1 MSSKI
6 GKLSELENVLCHN
19 ESLHK
24 GVLKPISAFKI
35 GGFLGLFESAKK
47 RGWRV
52 SILIVSLLLFRLKG
66 ESTFAAHKNTSFLP
80 RIDDN
85 TFYRLMNNCIMN
97 WRGLLYRFAKEF
109 KRNVEAKGDPASG
122 PKCFV
127 IDDTDLNK
135 TGKTFEFMGR
145 VFNHVTKKYLLG
157 FKLLLLGYWDGKSL
171 VSADFSLH
179 HEKGS
184 KGTYGISKKEA
195 EKRFTKKRDAK
206 SNGAKRVKE
215 LGIAK
220 TQNCLSMIRR
230 AIRHGFIADYVLMDS
245 WFVNDTIIAGI
256 KSIRNSCLH
265 VLGMCK
271 MDKRKYS
278 IDGKELNA
286 RELIARYARKR
297 SHYSR
302 KHKSQYISLIV
313 DYKGNRVRLYFIKYR
328 NSKNWTLLLTTDLT
342 LSFVQTLELY
352 QIRWTIEVL
361 FKECKQYLGLGQ
373 SQNTDFDGQIA
384 DATLALIT
392 HTILTLNK
400 RFEDYETTGAIYRQV
415 QQDMLELTLYERL
428 LRILAKVVLVLAEM
442 FGIDVNEAMEKMIT
456 NENIPQQLINVVME
470 LDKTRDNQMKTSE
483 LDSIAA

>member
-6 GKLSELENVLCHN
+6 GNLSELENVLCHN

-24 GVLKPISAFKI
+24 AILQPILAFKI
-35 GGFLGLFESAKK
+35 GRFLDLFQTAKK
-47 RGWRV
+47 RGWQV

-66 ESTFAAHKNTSFLP
+66 KTIYSGHRSISILP
-80 RIDDN
+80 KIDDN
-85 TFYRLMNNCIMN
+85 TFYRLMNNCMMN

-109 KRNVEAKGDPASG
+109 KRNVEEKGDPTSR

-145 VFNHVTKKYLLG
+145 IFNHVTKEHLLG
-157 FKLLLLGYWDGKSL
+157 FKLLLLGYWDGKNLIST
-171 VSADFSLH
+171 DFSLH
-179 HEKGS
+179 REKGS

-195 EKRFTKKRDAK
+195 KRRFAKKRDLK

-215 LGIAK
+215 LDIAK
-220 TQNCLSMIRR
+220 TQNCISMIKR
-230 AIRHGFIADYVLMDS
+230 AIRHGFNVDYVLMDS

-256 KSIRNSCLH
+256 KSIKNSRLH

-271 MDKRKYS
+271 LDTRKYTLN
-278 IDGKELNA
+278 GKSLNA
-286 RELIARYARKR
+286 RKLIATRARKNG
-297 SHYSR
+297 HYSR
-302 KHKSQYISLIV
+302 KHKSQYISLVV
-313 DYKGNRVRLYFIKYR
+313 DYKGNPVRLFFVKYK

-361 FKECKQYLGLGQ
+361 FKECKQYLGLGK

-384 DATLALIT
+384 DATLVLIT

-400 RFEDYETTGAIYRQV
+400 RFQDYETTGAIYRQV
-415 QQDMLELTLYERL
+415 QQDLLELTLYERL
-428 LRILAKVVLVLAEM
+428 LRILAKVVLVFADI
-442 FGIDVNEAMEKMIT
+442 FGIDINDGMEKMIN
-456 NENIPQQLINVVME
+456 NENIPQQLIQVMME
-470 LDKTRDNQMKTSE
+470 LDKTGDNQMKTSE
-483 LDSIAA
+483 LDSVAA